1 MTATAPDRDADMLAE
16 LAEMD
21 LSAAKHIHAQ
31 LLAATGA
38 DEVADLSRSYQR
50 ASRCLR
56 QTLALKAKLAQDA
69 VVHRLHT
76 TPTPITDF
84 AAQRQEL
91 IREEAQFER
100 LTVLQD
106 AVSRLIYSEVSDAAT
121 RADYIEGLDLE
132 LDDWLIEADFT
143 TADLDAQ
150 VLRACRALGLSEDL
164 ARQWRDLPE
173 ATDDPPDAEDDD
185 ADEDAPGVRPSAA
198 DTG

>member
-21 LSAAKHIHAQ
+21 LSAAKHVHAQ

-50 ASRCLR
+50 ASRGLR
-56 QTLALKAKLAQDA
+56 QTLALKAKLTQDA
-69 VVHRLHT
+69 VVHRLRT
-76 TPTPITDF
+76 TPTATTDF
-84 AAQRQEL
+84 AAHRQEL
-91 IREEAQFER
+91 IHEEAQFER
-100 LTVLQD
+100 LTALQG
-106 AVSRLIYSEVSDAAT
+106 AVSRLIYAGVSDAT
-121 RADYIEGLDLE
+121 LRADYIEGLDVE
-132 LDDWLIEADFT
+132 LDDWMTEPDFI

-150 VLRACRALGLSEDL
+150 VLRACRTLGLSEDL

-173 ATDDPPDAEDDD
+173 TKDDLPDADDDD
-185 ADEDAPGVRPSAA
+185 ADEDALDVRPSAV